1 MGKSSPKTRKFED
14 SYISKILLLHSG
26 KLALLNLDKI
36 EIISKETLKIE
47 MIISLDSMKDLYQIS
62 NSDLIIIS
70 DTGFTV
76 LSLKENNQYE
86 IKQKI
91 RIESSINIEKLIEI
105 NNKLYIFGLNKDNNP
120 IINIYQKINSNSKE
134 FYQHITLFKI
144 PFYYFFFYVEYLDV
158 TKEILLLYQ
167 TLIFIDI
174 KTYKINHEIK
184 NQHLYLTGIKDAI
197 CILNE
202 NLVLIA
208 CHAGF
213 YFLNAKL
220 HQIVTYVKLENKI
233 KMLKMFK
240 KDLNGNIIVIADD
253 FEDKE
258 EHLMT
263 HYFFIVYKC
272 DNNCKLT
279 KIYEKT
285 TTDRYI
291 DFVCLDKNQIAFSM
305 SYFPFFS
312 GDEKNYIKISNFV
325 FKS

>member
-1 MGKSSPKTRKFED
+1 MGKSSSKTRKFED
-14 SYISKILLLHSG
+14 GHISKILLLHSG
-26 KLALLNLDKI
+26 KLALLNLYDI
-36 EIISKETLKIE
+36 EIISKETLKTE
-47 MIISLDSMKDLYQIS
+47 KIIPGKNILNDLYQIS
-62 NSDLIIIS
+62 NGDLIIFF
-70 DTGFTV
+70 DMGFTV
-76 LSLKENNQYE
+76 LSLKENNKYE
-86 IKQKI
+86 IKQRIKI
-91 RIESSINIEKLIEI
+91 DPPIRIEKLIEI
-105 NNKLYIFGLNKDNNP
+105 NNKLYIFGLNDDHNP
-120 IINIYQKINSNSKE
+120 IINIYQKVNSNSKE
-134 FYQHITLFKI
+134 FYQQITLYKI
-144 PFYYFFFYVEYLDV
+144 PLYYFFFYAEYLNA
-158 TKEILLLYQ
+158 TKEILLLYR
-167 TLIFIDI
+167 TLVFIDI
-174 KTYKINHEIK
+174 KTYKINHKIK
-184 NQHLYLTGIKDAI
+184 KISLYLDGISDAI

-220 HQIVTYVKLENKI
+220 HRIITYVKLENKV

-240 KDLNGNIIVIADD
+240 KDLNGNIILIGDD
-253 FEDKE
+253 YESKED
-258 EHLMT
+258 HLMN

-285 TTDRYI
+285 TTDSYI

-325 FKS
+325 FK